1 MAALETQVKNLTQM
15 VGELKTTVDIQ
26 QREIADLKKTYQI
39 RYQPP
44 APQPL
49 PQPAVLPAKFTPEIG
64 AVADIVAKF
73 DTPKNAA
80 FDEDYINQVDVR
92 ELELVLGSNVDP
104 YSRLDATI
112 AFSEKEG
119 VDLEEVFTIFLV

>member
-1 MAALETQVKNLTQM
+1 MRIVLILILFLILVMPKEACAQDMAALETQVKNLTQM

-49 PQPAVLPAKFTPEIG
+49 P
-64 AVADIVAKF
+64 
-73 DTPKNAA
+73 
-80 FDEDYINQVDVR
+80 
-92 ELELVLGSNVDP
+92 
-104 YSRLDATI
+104 
-112 AFSEKEG
+112 
-119 VDLEEVFTIFLV
+119 